1 MDMKRSGYIFTLL
14 AVVIF
19 AIQDGIS
26 KHLGGLYPPAFIAMI
41 RFWAFG
47 AFAVLMA
54 ARSKGGLR
62 AAAATRRPVLQI
74 LRGVMLAGQIVIVIT
89 SLAMVG
95 LAHSQAIF
103 SATPLFV
110 ALLSVPLLG
119 EKVGWRR
126 WTAILLGLVGVLV
139 ILEPGRDG
147 IDPMLLVPLAAAAVF
162 SLYVIATR
170 LVSRDDSATTSF
182 FYIGTVGAITLS
194 FIGPFYWTGLAAV
207 DWGWM
212 ALLCITGMASHYFLI
227 RAYDLLDATAVQPLT
242 YLQLVFAG
250 LMGVTLFD
258 ERLTPNLVVGS
269 AVVVGAGIFTIWRE
283 SVAARR
289 RTVAGP

>member
-1 MDMKRSGYIFTLL
+1 MDAKRNGYIFTLL
-14 AVVIF
+14 AIAIF

-41 RFWAFG
+41 RFWAFAG
-47 AFAVLMA
+47 FAVLLA

-62 AAAATRRPVLQI
+62 AAAATRRPVLQV
-74 LRGVMLAGQIVIVIT
+74 LRGVMLALQIVIVIT

-110 ALLSVPLLG
+110 ASLSVPFLG
-119 EKVGWRR
+119 ERVGWRR
-126 WTAILLGLVGVLV
+126 WTAILLGLSGVLV
-139 ILEPGRDG
+139 ILEPGADG

-170 LVSRDDSATTSF
+170 LVSRDDSAATSF
-182 FYIGTVGAITLS
+182 FYIGTVGAITLT
-194 FIGPFYWTGLAAV
+194 FIGPFYWTSLVPA

-212 ALLCITGMASHYFLI
+212 GLLCITGMASHYFLI
-227 RAYDLLDATAVQPLT
+227 RAYDLLNAAAVQPLT
-242 YLQLVFAG
+242 YLQLVLAG

-258 ERLTPNLVVGS
+258 ERLTPNMVVGS
-269 AVVVGAGIFTIWRE
+269 AIVVGAGIFTIWRE
-283 SVAARR
+283 SVVARR
-289 RTVAGP
+289 KPDQRL